1 MCFVIY
7 VMNRRVYCNFEMLFI
22 IVERDLIEG
31 KLGCNKKRGGG
42 VKEEGDEGYFKFLCI
57 K

>member
-1 MCFVIY
+1 
-7 VMNRRVYCNFEMLFI
+7 MNRRVYCNFEMLFI

-42 VKEEGDEGYFKFLCI
+42 VKEEGDKGYFKFLCI